1 MRPAIIH
8 IRASHL
14 QLLNLRFE
22 LTNPMLVGFCF
33 AIGKVLPDSMIDN
46 LLILKF
52 QNTGRIIRTPGPG
65 VIRPAG
71 FVESPEYPTFPHQY
85 ITRLCFLVPG
95 HP

>member
-8 IRASHL
+8 IIPNRASHL

-33 AIGKVLPDSMIDN
+33 AIGKVLPDAMIYN

-52 QNTGRIIRTPGPG
+52 QNNGRIISTPGSG
-65 VIRPAG
+65 VIRPSG
-71 FVESPEYPTFPHQY
+71 FVEGP
-85 ITRLCFLVPG
+85 
-95 HP
+95 

>member
-8 IRASHL
+8 IIPIRASHL

-33 AIGKVLPDSMIDN
+33 AIGKVLPDAMIDN

-52 QNTGRIIRTPGPG
+52 QNNGRIISTPGPG

-71 FVESPEYPTFPHQY
+71 FVESPEY
-85 ITRLCFLVPG
+85 RKEG
-95 HP
+95 E